1 MPGDIL
7 VLVEHSAGKIDSLSF
22 QLLAIGQRLAAEMK
36 VDLLAAAIGHQ
47 MENVV
52 EALQGHGTD
61 KILVVD
67 DPALPLASA
76 EVQAHVFAQV
86 ARHIAPR
93 LVLIGYSLVGMELT
107 PAIANK
113 LGMNALTNCVN
124 IELRDGVVTV
134 TRPLFDG
141 TMQAHI
147 ALDETATAVVA
158 LQKGSVPATAPS
170 AKQAVVQSIA
180 IDVSSIPSRSRV
192 LEITE
197 EPKGD
202 VDLGKAEIIVAVGR
216 GIGDQEKI
224 HFTAE
229 LAEALGG
236 TLACSRPVVD
246 VGWLP
251 RERQVG
257 ASGKSVAPKVYI
269 ACGISGAI
277 QHLTGMRESKR
288 IIAINKDA
296 NAPIFQVAHIG
307 VVGDLFEI
315 VPALTKAA
323 QKAQTR

>member
-7 VLVEHSAGKIDSLSF
+7 VLVEHSADKIDSLSF

-36 VDLLAAAIGHQ
+36 VDLLAAAIGHR

-76 EVQAHVFAQV
+76 EVQAHVFARV
-86 ARHIAPR
+86 ARQIAPR

-107 PAIANK
+107 PAIANN
-113 LGMNALTNCVN
+113 LEMNALTNCVN

-147 ALDETATAVVA
+147 ALDETATAVIA
-158 LQKGSVPATAPS
+158 LQQGTVPAIVPS
-170 AKQAVVQSIA
+170 AKQAVVHWIT
-180 IDVSSIPSRSRV
+180 IDVNSVPSRSRV

-216 GIGDQEKI
+216 GIGNQEKI

-257 ASGKSVAPKVYI
+257 ASGKSVTPKVYI

>member
-1 MPGDIL
+1 MSRDIL
-7 VLVEHSAGKIDSLSF
+7 VLVEHAEGRIESMTF
-22 QLLAIGQRLAAEMK
+22 QLLAIGRQLAAEMK
-36 VDLLAAAIGHQ
+36 VELLAAAIGHR

-52 EALQGHGTD
+52 EALQGNGID
-61 KILVVD
+61 RILVVD
-67 DPALPLASA
+67 DPALALPAG
-76 EVQAHVFAQV
+76 EVQAHLFAEV
-86 ARHIAPR
+86 ARQIEPR
-93 LVLIGYSLVGMELT
+93 LVLVGYSLVGMELT
-107 PAIANK
+107 PAVASK
-113 LGMNALTNCVN
+113 LGINALTNCVN
-124 IELRDGVVTV
+124 VDLRDGVVTV

-141 TMQAHI
+141 TMHARI
-147 ALDETATAVVA
+147 ALEENATAVVA
-158 LQKGSVPATAPS
+158 LQKGSAPATAPP
-170 AKQAVVQSIA
+170 AKKAVVQSITM
-180 IDVSSIPSRSRV
+180 DVKNIPSRSRV

-202 VDLGKAEIIVAVGR
+202 VDLAKAEIIVAVGR

-257 ASGKSVAPKVYI
+257 ASGKSVAPKVYV

-277 QHLTGMRESKR
+277 QHLTGMRDSKR
-288 IIAINKDA
+288 IIAINKDP

-323 QKAQTR
+323 QDAQAR

>member
-36 VDLLAAAIGHQ
+36 VDLLAAAIGHR

-52 EALQGHGTD
+52 DALQGHGTD
-61 KILVVD
+61 KIFGVD

-86 ARHIAPR
+86 ARKIAPR

-134 TRPLFDG
+134 IRPLFDG

-147 ALDETATAVVA
+147 ALDETATAVIA
-158 LQKGSVPATAPS
+158 LQQGTVPAIVPS
-170 AKQAVVQSIA
+170 AKQAVVHWIT
-180 IDVSSIPSRSRV
+180 IDVNSVPSRSRV

>member
-1 MPGDIL
+1 MPRDIL
-7 VLVEHSAGKIDSLSF
+7 VLVEHSAGKIDSLST

-36 VDLLAAAIGHQ
+36 VELVAAAIGHRL
-47 MENVV
+47 ENVV
-52 EALQGHGTD
+52 EALQGSGID
-61 KILVVD
+61 RILVVD
-67 DPALPLASA
+67 DPALALAAA
-76 EVQAHVFAQV
+76 EVQAHVFAEL
-86 ARHIAPR
+86 ARQIEPR
-93 LVLIGYSLVGMELT
+93 LVLVGYSLIGMELT
-107 PAIANK
+107 PAVASK

-124 IELRDGVVTV
+124 LELRDGAITV

-141 TMQAHI
+141 TMHAHI
-147 ALDETATAVVA
+147 VLEENVTAVVA
-158 LQKGSVPATAPS
+158 LQKGSVPAPEPS
-170 AKQAVVQSIA
+170 AKKAVVQA
-180 IDVSSIPSRSRV
+180 IPMDINSIPSRSRV

-202 VDLGKAEIIVAVGR
+202 VDLAKAEIIVAVGR

-257 ASGKSVAPKVYI
+257 ASGKSVAPKVYV

-277 QHLTGMRESKR
+277 QHLTGMRDSKR
-288 IIAINKDA
+288 IIAINKDP

-323 QKAQTR
+323 QEAQTR